1 MPVKSPLSARKVEFV
16 TLPLAALTEE
26 ERAPIHEEEAV
37 IATRPS
43 ILTDRTRVYVAAS
56 DPVSRAG
63 IASQLRT
70 HHGLDMVEERQ
81 LDADVVALVI
91 ADQVDEETAQAIRAL
106 KRRGVERVVLVV
118 TRVDDTGLL
127 SALEAGARGVL
138 RRNQTTPDNLL
149 EAIRAAAGG
158 EGALS
163 PDLLGRLLDQVGR
176 LQRQVLNPRG
186 LSFAVLTDR
195 EIKVLKLLADGLD
208 TAEVGRRLFYSER
221 TVKNI
226 VHDVTSRLNLR
237 NRTQAVAY
245 ALRQGLI

>member
-1 MPVKSPLSARKVEFV
+1 
-16 TLPLAALTEE
+16 
-26 ERAPIHEEEAV
+26 V
-37 IATRPS
+37 IATRPTV
-43 ILTDRTRVYVAAS
+43 LTDRIHVFVAAT

-63 IASQLRT
+63 IASQLRG
-70 HHGLDMVEERQ
+70 HHGVDMVDERQ
-81 LDADVVALVI
+81 LSAGVVALVV
-91 ADQVDEETAQAIRAL
+91 ADQMDEETAQVIRSL
-106 KRRGVERVVLVV
+106 KRRGIERVVLVV
-118 TRVDDTGLL
+118 TRVDDSGLL

-138 RRNQTTPDNLL
+138 RRSQATTDNLYQ
-149 EAIRAAAGG
+149 AVSAASGG
-158 EGALS
+158 EGALP

-176 LQRQVLNPRG
+176 LQQQVLNPRG
-186 LSFAVLTDR
+186 LTFAVLTDR
-195 EIKVLKLLADGLD
+195 EIKVLKLLAEGLD

>member
-1 MPVKSPLSARKVEFV
+1 MPRS
-16 TLPLAALTEE
+16 
-26 ERAPIHEEEAV
+26 
-37 IATRPS
+37 
-43 ILTDRTRVYVAAS
+43 
-56 DPVSRAG
+56 SR
-63 IASQLRT
+63 SS
-70 HHGLDMVEERQ
+70 
-81 LDADVVALVI
+81 
-91 ADQVDEETAQAIRAL
+91 
-106 KRRGVERVVLVV
+106 
-118 TRVDDTGLL
+118 LL

-138 RRNQTTPDNLL
+138 RRNQATPENLL

>member
-1 MPVKSPLSARKVEFV
+1 M
-16 TLPLAALTEE
+16 
-26 ERAPIHEEEAV
+26 
-37 IATRPS
+37 IATRPTV
-43 ILTDRTRVYVAAS
+43 LTDRIHVFVAAT

-63 IASQLRT
+63 IASQLRG
-70 HHGLDMVEERQ
+70 HHGVDMVDERQ
-81 LDADVVALVI
+81 LSAGVVALVV
-91 ADQVDEETAQAIRAL
+91 ADQMDEETAQVIRSL
-106 KRRGVERVVLVV
+106 KRRGIERVVLVV
-118 TRVDDTGLL
+118 TRVDDSGLL

-138 RRNQTTPDNLL
+138 RRSQATTDNLYQ
-149 EAIRAAAGG
+149 AVSAASGG
-158 EGALS
+158 EGALP

-176 LQRQVLNPRG
+176 LQQQVLNPRG
-186 LSFAVLTDR
+186 LTFAVLTDR
-195 EIKVLKLLADGLD
+195 EIKVLKLLAEGLD

>member
-1 MPVKSPLSARKVEFV
+1 V
-16 TLPLAALTEE
+16 
-26 ERAPIHEEEAV
+26 
-37 IATRPS
+37 
-43 ILTDRTRVYVAAS
+43 LTDRIHVFVAAT

-63 IASQLRT
+63 IASQLRG
-70 HHGLDMVEERQ
+70 HHGVDMVEERQ
-81 LDADVVALVI
+81 LSPSVVALVV
-91 ADQVDEETAQAIRAL
+91 ADQMDEETAQVIRSL
-106 KRRGVERVVLVV
+106 KRRGIERVVLVV
-118 TRVDDTGLL
+118 TRVDDSGLL

-138 RRNQTTPDNLL
+138 RRSQATTDNLYQ
-149 EAIRAAAGG
+149 AVSAASGG
-158 EGALS
+158 EGALP

-176 LQRQVLNPRG
+176 LQQQVLNPRG
-186 LSFAVLTDR
+186 LTFAVLTDR
-195 EIKVLKLLADGLD
+195 EIKVLKLLAEGLD

>member
-1 MPVKSPLSARKVEFV
+1 MPRSSRSSSRTRWTRRP
-16 TLPLAALTEE
+16 P
-26 ERAPIHEEEAV
+26 
-37 IATRPS
+37 RPS
-43 ILTDRTRVYVAAS
+43 EHSSA
-56 DPVSRAG
+56 
-63 IASQLRT
+63 
-70 HHGLDMVEERQ
+70 
-81 LDADVVALVI
+81 
-91 ADQVDEETAQAIRAL
+91 
-106 KRRGVERVVLVV
+106 
-118 TRVDDTGLL
+118 GLL

-138 RRNQTTPDNLL
+138 RRNQATPENLF